1 MLKKVVI
8 QGFKSFAEKTEIT
21 FEPSITGIVGPNG
34 SGKSNVAEA
43 IRWAL
48 GETKTKI
55 LRSERQQDVIFTG
68 SQGKKPVGMAE
79 VTLILDNSNKYFP
92 LPYDEIAITRRFF
105 RSGESEFYINKS
117 PCRLKDIHELLVDT
131 GLGKHGY
138 AIIGQGQVDEILFSS
153 PEEKRSYLEEAAGIN
168 RYRMRELEAKK
179 KLLETQNGIIRL
191 NDLTCELINQ
201 LQAKEQDVI
210 KAKTYLTLKEKL
222 TFKAKNYYGI
232 KIKNL
237 LDNVRKNEEKI
248 TLLHNLI
255 EKNQDQSNRIEASFA
270 KLLSQ
275 EGNLALFCDNMQKIV
290 LNLESCL
297 EKLDSS
303 KKYQQEEENRLLLEL
318 KSLKEQIKENGK
330 KLVEI
335 NQALNS
341 YQRQVTDLKSRE
353 REITRNLKAQKQKLG
368 INEGKLLE
376 LKKSLENCKDEQ
388 FELNFREV
396 SLRNEINFISDSLTR
411 ITNDSLKIEKEI
423 YELTKEI
430 GEIENTLKNL
440 KDFKKKNREL
450 REELKNKQKKLEEE
464 LNLLVKNIL
473 ILQNEKKVLEKK
485 YHENIARL
493 QILAKLE
500 ESYEGYGKD
509 VKNLFEA
516 KRSGVLPNSENI
528 LGTVGEFLEVDEK
541 YRLAV
546 ETALGAGIK
555 NVIVKSSQDLEGIIR
570 YLKLKNLGRITF
582 LALDL
587 LDGGSLKDDF
597 SNLTESDGFI
607 GTALDLISFPKELS
621 KAYESLLG
629 KVLIG
634 KDYQSCLIIAKK
646 TKHRYK
652 VVSLEGELLLPGGI
666 IIGGSFNQ
674 TGSVLQ
680 RKNEMKLI
688 QKQVEELL
696 QKNNEVEEALGA
708 VLTKQEDIAA
718 TIKLIREKL
727 SNIEAQLTEADL
739 KEQNIIDKRKLIESR
754 IIELKGQLEKYNM
767 EKRNLLME
775 KENREHQIN
784 DLISLKKELEEKIA
798 FLEKEISKINALI
811 NENQNYYQ
819 ELTLQQV
826 QLEKALEN
834 IFNLINEKS
843 LQKKELYGRQKVSA
857 KKALELKNKI
867 LVFKRDFLTLERKIV
882 AHGNLLSVSK
892 KYFEMIKNRHEKLKD
907 KLSYMQATLTKT
919 QKLTQKHF
927 TEISRLE
934 TEQRNLL
941 QEINRLKL
949 LLNEK
954 YDIVLE
960 DEEILKL
967 EPVHIEEREIEE
979 LYKQIQGLGPVN
991 LFVIEEVKRLQERI
1005 NFLNQQ
1011 KNDLNEAKEQLEKLL
1026 NQLTEEMEQ
1035 RFDEFL
1041 KLLNEEFD
1049 LVFKDLFGG
1058 GRASL
1063 EKVVGGEQK
1072 EGIEIIVE
1080 LPGKKRQSLGLLS
1093 GGERALTSIALLF
1106 ALFNLKP
1113 SPFCVLDEIDAALD
1127 EANVQRF
1134 SAYLKK
1140 IGERNQVVLITHRR
1154 GSMEV
1159 CTKLIGISMQDGC
1172 SKVLSLPME
1181 NIKAG

>member
-68 SQGKKPVGMAE
+68 SQGRKPVGMAE
-79 VTLILDNSNKYFP
+79 VTLILDNSNKHFP
-92 LPYDEIAITRRFF
+92 LPYAEIAITRRFF

-168 RYRMRELEAKK
+168 RFRMRELEAKK
-179 KLLETQNGIIRL
+179 KLLETQNGITRL
-191 NDLTCELINQ
+191 NDLTNELTNQ

-237 LDNVRKNEEKI
+237 LDKVRENEEKI

-255 EKNQDQSNRIEASFA
+255 EKNQDQVNRLEASFA
-270 KLLSQ
+270 KILSE
-275 EGNLALFCDNMQKIV
+275 EGKLGLFSDNLQKIV

-297 EKLDSS
+297 EKLDNV
-303 KKYQQEEENRLLLEL
+303 KKYQQEEENRLWLEL
-318 KSLKEQIKENGK
+318 KSLKEQIKANGR

-335 NQALNS
+335 NQELNS
-341 YQRQVTDLKSRE
+341 YQRQVKDLKAKE
-353 REITRNLKAQKQKLG
+353 REIIGNLKVQKQKLG
-368 INEGKLLE
+368 INEEKLLE

-411 ITNDSLKIEKEI
+411 LTNDSLKIEKDI
-423 YELTKEI
+423 YELNREI
-430 GEIENTLKNL
+430 GEIENTLRSLN
-440 KDFKKKNREL
+440 DFKKENLRKREV
-450 REELKNKQKKLEEE
+450 LKNKRKKLEEE
-464 LNLLVKNIL
+464 LNLLAKNIL
-473 ILQNEKKVLEKK
+473 ILQNEKRVLEKK
-485 YHENIARL
+485 YNENITRL
-493 QILAKLE
+493 QILTKLE

-516 KRSGVLPNSENI
+516 KKSGLLPNPDNI
-528 LGTVGEFLEVDEK
+528 IGTVGEFLEVDER

-555 NVIVKSSQDLEGIIR
+555 NVIVKSSRDLEGIIR

-587 LDGGSLKDDF
+587 LETESLKGDF
-597 SNLTESDGFI
+597 SNLTDSDGFI
-607 GTALDLISFPKELS
+607 GTALDLISFPQELS

-629 KVLIG
+629 KVLVG

-674 TGSVLQ
+674 TVSVLQ
-680 RKNEMKLI
+680 RKNEIKLL
-688 QKQVEELL
+688 QKQVDELL
-696 QKNNEVEEALGA
+696 QKNNEVEEALSA
-708 VLTKQEDIAA
+708 FLKKQEDIDA
-718 TIKLIREKL
+718 TIKLTGEKL
-727 SNIEAQLTEADL
+727 SDIEAQLTEADL
-739 KEQNIIDKRKLIESR
+739 KEQNIKDKRNLIESR
-754 IIELKGQLEKYNM
+754 LIELKGQLDKNNREK
-767 EKRNLLME
+767 KNLLVE
-775 KENREHQIN
+775 KENREQQIN
-784 DLISLKKELEEKIA
+784 NIISLKKKLEEKIA
-798 FLEKEISKINALI
+798 FLEKEISRINDLI
-811 NENQNYYQ
+811 YENQNYYQ

-843 LQKKELYGRQKVSA
+843 LQKKELFERQKVSA
-857 KKALELKNKI
+857 KKALEFKNKI
-867 LVFKRDFLTLERKIV
+867 LNLKKDFLTLERKIA
-882 AHGNLLSVSK
+882 AHGDLLSVSK
-892 KYFEMIKNRHEKLKD
+892 KYFETVKNKHEELKD
-907 KLSYMQATLTKT
+907 KLSEMQTTLTKT
-919 QKLTQKHF
+919 QKLIQKHF
-927 TEISRLE
+927 AEISRLE

-954 YDIVLE
+954 YDIVLG
-960 DEEILKL
+960 DEEVLKL
-967 EPVHIEEREIEE
+967 EPVYIEEREIEE
-979 LYKQIQGLGPVN
+979 LYNQIQGLGPVN
-991 LFVIEEVKRLQERI
+991 LFVIDEVKRLEERI

-1011 KNDLNEAKEQLEKLL
+1011 RNDLNEAKEQLEKLL
-1026 NQLTEEMEQ
+1026 SQLTEEMEQ
-1035 RFDEFL
+1035 RFNEFL
-1041 KLLNEEFD
+1041 KLLNEEYD
-1049 LVFKDLFGG
+1049 LVFKELFGG
-1058 GRASL
+1058 GRAAL
-1063 EKVVGGEQK
+1063 EKVVGEDQK

-1080 LPGKKRQSLGLLS
+1080 LPGKKRQPLGLLS
-1093 GGERALTSIALLF
+1093 GGERALASIALLF

-1134 SAYLKK
+1134 AAYLKK
-1140 IGERNQVVLITHRR
+1140 IGERNQVILITHRR

-1159 CTKLIGISMQDGC
+1159 CAKLIGISMQDGC